1 MTNKYTIATIEAEE
15 GKLRTFPIF
24 KETGSPYENDEP
36 VGKIELKQAQYVGGD
51 LYAIPMQVYE
61 TENPLTLKI
70 VYLLGNL
77 FCRNNVSMATVDG
90 NNIRVSEMTRDG
102 VMIHR
107 HPGER
112 DLEGREYKVVDLGSM
127 DEISNEDL
135 RALCIKKGW
144 FTNGDNVQYER
155 LFKRNSEGASIDELA
170 TIIWICSSNA
180 YLESIRD
187 ELKAHSRWRI

>member
-77 FCRNNVSMATVDG
+77 FCRNNVSMATV
-90 NNIRVSEMTRDG
+90 
-102 VMIHR
+102 IHR

-112 DLEGREYKVVDLGSM
+112 DLEGREYKVVDLGPM

-144 FTNGDNVQYER
+144 FTNGDNEQYER

-187 ELKAHSRWRI
+187 ELKAQSRWRI